1 MTRTILVVEDDK
13 IVNRLIVEH
22 IERMGY
28 AAQAAY
34 TWAQA
39 DRYLARHEPQLV
51 LMDVRLPDANGMD
64 LLPRLAVEHTVIVI
78 TAYGSVKDAV
88 KAMQAGV
95 EDYLIK
101 PIGLDELEIVVRR
114 TLENVTLRAEHQ
126 FCMQRM
132 QARESRKL
140 MIGNS
145 AAMQE
150 VHRFID
156 AVAGTD
162 MTVLIQGDSG
172 VGKELVAKTIHERS
186 ARSERNLVAVDCCT
200 LPEKLFESELFG
212 HERGAF
218 TGADRQKKGLIEG
231 AEGGTLFLDEIGEME
246 LAVQAK
252 LLRVIETG
260 VFRRVGGTK
269 DLRANVRIVA
279 ATNCDLEKA
288 SGEGNFRSD
297 LFYRLS
303 AFVITVPPLRE
314 RREDI
319 PELVDH
325 FVRNRDFSRGINTTV
340 SRAAMRALMAYD
352 WPGNVRELK
361 NAIERAIILAR
372 QTRKIGPEHLAP
384 TFTDAD
390 ALSSVTLT
398 FDHEPSLAEVEGK
411 YLGMLLTKYSGHRLL
426 IARKLGVSE
435 RNIYRL
441 IDKHQLK
448 H

>member
-1 MTRTILVVEDDK
+1 VAKTILVVEDDK
-13 IVNRLIVEH
+13 VVNRLIVEH
-22 IERMGY
+22 IERMGCV
-28 AAQAAY
+28 AQAAY
-34 TWAQA
+34 AWAEA
-39 DRYLARHEPQLV
+39 ERYLARHEPALV

-64 LLPRLAVEHTVIVI
+64 LLPELAAEQTVIVI
-78 TAYGSVKDAV
+78 TAYASVKEAV

-95 EDYLIK
+95 EDYLTK
-101 PIGLDELEIVVRR
+101 PISLEELEIVVRR
-114 TLENVTLRAEHQ
+114 TMDNVAIRAEHL
-126 FCMQRM
+126 FCKQQI
-132 QARESRKL
+132 QASESKRL
-140 MIGNS
+140 MIGS
-145 AAMQE
+145 SPAMQE
-150 VHRFID
+150 VHRLID

-162 MTVLIQGDSG
+162 MTVLVQGESG

-186 ARSERNLVAVDCCT
+186 DRSKRNLVAVDCCT

-218 TGADRQKKGLIEG
+218 TGAERQKKGLIEG
-231 AEGGTLFLDEIGEME
+231 GEGGTLFLDEIGEID

-288 SGEGNFRSD
+288 SGEGAFRSD

-319 PELVDH
+319 PELVEH
-325 FVRNRDFSRGINTTV
+325 FIHNRDFSRRINTTV
-340 SRAAMRALMAYD
+340 SRGAMRALMAYD

-361 NAIERAIILAR
+361 NAIERAIILSR
-372 QTRKIGPEHLAP
+372 QTRKIRPEHLTPMLANAP
-384 TFTDAD
+384 AFSSIT
-390 ALSSVTLT
+390 LS

-411 YLGMLLTKYSGHRLL
+411 YLRMLLTKYSGHRLV
-426 IARKLGVSE
+426 IAKKLGVSE
-435 RNIYRL
+435 RNIYRM
-441 IDKHQLK
+441 IDKHELK
-448 H
+448 N